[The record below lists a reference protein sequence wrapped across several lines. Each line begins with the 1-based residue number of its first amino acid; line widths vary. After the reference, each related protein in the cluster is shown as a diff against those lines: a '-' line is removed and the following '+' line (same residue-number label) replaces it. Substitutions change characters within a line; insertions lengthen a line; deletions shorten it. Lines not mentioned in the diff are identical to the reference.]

1 MAPRS
6 VSSHAMLTIGKRPAA
21 ADVVDLLLDCHE
33 RIRSFTAL
41 AQRLARAPGT
51 PPAEIADAATKVRR
65 YFADALPLH
74 ARDEEESM
82 VPRLRGR
89 GAEVERELA
98 EMQREHGEHEP
109 LLARLVALC
118 DALAADP
125 ARHAALAPE
134 LDQVATALA
143 GHFAA
148 HLDREERVLFP
159 AVRALPEAERAAMVR
174 ELRARR
180 T

>member
-1 MAPRS
+1 
-6 VSSHAMLTIGKRPAA
+6 
-21 ADVVDLLLDCHE
+21 
-33 RIRSFTAL
+33 
-41 AQRLARAPGT
+41 
-51 PPAEIADAATKVRR
+51 
-65 YFADALPLH
+65 
-74 ARDEEESM
+74 M

-98 EMQREHGEHEP
+98 EMQREHVEHEP
-109 LLARLVALC
+109 VLARLVVLC

-143 GHFAA
+143 EHFAA